1 MLCSAP
7 PEEMGSDKMINTAV
21 CSPLEKDKETAES
34 NYPMDQL
41 DSQPGNLVIQTDSQP
56 GVNDASADRP
66 APSISI
72 LGQDPESIDL
82 ESHDYY
88 ENRELSHL
96 KFNLRVQ

>member
-1 MLCSAP
+1 
-7 PEEMGSDKMINTAV
+7 
-21 CSPLEKDKETAES
+21 
-34 NYPMDQL
+34 MDQL
-41 DSQPGNLVIQTDSQP
+41 ESQPGTLVIQDSQP

-96 KFNLRVQ
+96 KFNLRVLERLKTLISRS